1 MTAQAGRRPI
11 TSSDFNRLLFA
22 LVLLAALAIL
32 ARLVTRQDSH
42 AEMTE
47 EGVVSVSE
55 WLRTAD
61 ALFVRGEWA
70 MAADAYF
77 GALEQAAQSDRQLDV
92 RVYAK
97 LAESL
102 YSRGER
108 RAGLH
113 FMRLYRARLE
123 RFRQSRA
130 PASLDPS
137 DPFLMPENLDS
148 ELSKADETLTLWS
161 EAN

>member
-1 MTAQAGRRPI
+1 MTAQGGRRPI

-22 LVLLAALAIL
+22 LVLLAVLAIL
-32 ARLVTRQDSH
+32 ARLVTRQDTH
-42 AEMTE
+42 AEMNE
-47 EGVVSVSE
+47 EGVVSVAE

-70 MAADAYF
+70 MAVDAYF
-77 GALEQAAQSDRQLDV
+77 GALEQAAKNDRPVDV

-123 RFRQSRA
+123 RYRQSRA
-130 PASLDPS
+130 PSGLDAS
-137 DPFLMPENLDS
+137 DPFLVPENLDS
-148 ELSKADETLTLWS
+148 ELSHADATLTLWS
-161 EAN
+161 QAN

>member
-1 MTAQAGRRPI
+1 MSAQGGRRPI

-22 LVLLAALAIL
+22 LVLLAALAIM
-32 ARLVTRQDSH
+32 ARLVTRQDTH
-42 AEMTE
+42 AEMNE
-47 EGVVSVSE
+47 EGTVTVAE

-77 GALEQAAQSDRQLDV
+77 GALEQAAQGDRSVDV

-113 FMRLYRARLE
+113 FMRLYRSSLE
-123 RFRQSRA
+123 RYRQNRA
-130 PASLDPS
+130 PASLDPT
-137 DPFLMPENLDS
+137 DPFLLPENLDS
-148 ELSKADETLTLWS
+148 ELLKADARLTLWS
-161 EAN
+161 QAN

>member
-1 MTAQAGRRPI
+1 MTAQGGRRPI

-22 LVLLAALAIL
+22 LVLLAALAIM
-32 ARLVTRQDSH
+32 ARLVTRQETH
-42 AEMTE
+42 ADTVEAT
-47 EGVVSVSE
+47 VTVAE

-77 GALEQAAQSDRQLDV
+77 GALEHAAGGDRDVDV
-92 RVYAK
+92 RVYVK

-102 YSRGER
+102 YNRGER

-113 FMRLYRARLE
+113 FLRLYRAHLE
-123 RFRQSRA
+123 RYRQNRTPS
-130 PASLDPS
+130 SLDPT
-137 DPFLMPENLDS
+137 DPFLLPENLDA
-148 ELSKADETLTLWS
+148 ELLKADATLTLWS
-161 EAN
+161 QAN